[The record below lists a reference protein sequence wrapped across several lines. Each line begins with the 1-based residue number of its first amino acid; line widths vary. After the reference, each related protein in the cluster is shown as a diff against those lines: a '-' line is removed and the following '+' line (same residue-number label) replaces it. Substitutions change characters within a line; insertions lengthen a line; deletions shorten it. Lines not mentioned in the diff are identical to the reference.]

1 MEYISSDTNI
11 WIDFQTVDAL
21 ELPFRLDCTYLISSD
36 TLNAEWL
43 KPKGRGLRF
52 VELGL
57 KAVDITTEEF
67 YYADEIQS
75 KNKRLSVYDCL
86 ALAIAKFRG
95 IVLLTG
101 DRRLRQTAEKEG
113 VMVHGSLWIFDE
125 LLRCERIT
133 TSEYKSIMAIGF
145 ACRHLKS
152 TREYC
157 NQQRRY
163 TNIGSVHEFERS
175 VVLQL
180 AFSFTL
186 LPSHGKKDDDG

>member
-21 ELPFRLDCTYLISSD
+21 ELPFRLDCTYLMSSD

-43 KPKGRGLRF
+43 KPKGRGPRL
-52 VELGL
+52 VQLGL

-133 TSEYKSIMAIGF
+133 ADEYKHFMLE
-145 ACRHLKS
+145 LKKHNGD
-152 TREYC
+152 RI
-157 NQQRRY
+157 R
-163 TNIGSVHEFERS
+163 
-175 VVLQL
+175 
-180 AFSFTL
+180 
-186 LPSHGKKDDDG
+186 LPESEIDKRIL